1 MTKFVYSKN
10 LLNYRFRDDHPFNQM
25 RLLLTK
31 SLLESLSLLHKED
44 IVAPRIA
51 TDEELML
58 IHQSE
63 YIEAVKKQDEEN

>member
-10 LLNYRFRDDHPFNQM
+10 LLKYRFRDDHPFNQM

-31 SLLESLSLLHKED
+31 SLLESLSLLRAED
-44 IVAPRIA
+44 IVEPRTA

-58 IHQSE
+58 IHQPE
-63 YIEAVKKQDEEN
+63 YIEAVKRQDAEN